1 MAGSD
6 CDGNHSN
13 KEEVR
18 SAGAVTFPNQNI
30 DTESVVLLAII
41 SHINH
46 IN

>member
-13 KEEVR
+13 KEEVI
-18 SAGAVTFPNQNI
+18 SSGAVTFPNQCI
-30 DTESVVLLAII
+30 DMESVVLLAII
-41 SHINH
+41 SHISY